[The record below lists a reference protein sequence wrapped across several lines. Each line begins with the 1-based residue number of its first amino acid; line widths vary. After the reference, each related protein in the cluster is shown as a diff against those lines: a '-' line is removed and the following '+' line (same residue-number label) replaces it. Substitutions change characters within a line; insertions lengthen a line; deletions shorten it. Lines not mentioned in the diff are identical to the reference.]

1 VGIAPIVRVDHRP
14 VKEGTIGPVTRAIQQ
29 LYFDATRGNL
39 RPYMNWLTP
48 IYQSRM
54 THEQELASLAG

>member
-1 VGIAPIVRVDHRP
+1 VGVAPIVRIDHRL
-14 VKEGTIGPVTRAIQQ
+14 VKDGTIGPVTRAIQQ

-39 RPYMNWLTP
+39 QAYSDWLTP

-54 THEQELASLAG
+54 KHERELASVAR